1 MRTQSCPADKSAR
14 KHRDGAP
21 HDVPGEEHLPAAGE
35 RLNVNQDREPRAPG
49 QQPAPD
55 GPTEPMARPI
65 PPRPGQHWHASPYG
79 LVAQESRG
87 WHAAPTQPIPTLP
100 AEAGMDQT
108 AEQAAEQTQVI
119 RPVSPGKP
127 SLLRASGSMAVATL
141 ISRLTGF
148 LWKLM
153 LATVVGFGAINDSFT
168 VANTLPNSI
177 FELLIGGVLTSVV
190 VPVLVR
196 AQKSDADG
204 GQQFVQ
210 RLMSVAFV
218 VLSVGT
224 VLAVLCTP
232 VLTWIFV
239 SDSDGSNPELVNA
252 LAYLLLPQIF
262 FYGLSALLGAV
273 LQSRQVFSP
282 PAWAPVLNNLVVIA
296 TVGLYAL
303 VPGDITLNPVQ
314 MSDLH
319 LLILGIGVTAGV
331 FCQALVQIPALR
343 KTGFR
348 FGWQWGWDS
357 RLSEFGGLAAWMLGY
372 VAVSQVGLVA
382 LTRVATGAD
391 EGSLSIYTY
400 VWMLLQLPYGVIGFS
415 IMTAILPRM
424 SAAAADSDYGRV
436 IDDLS
441 LGNRLSTVILLPISA
456 MMTVLGVPLALAL
469 FALKGA
475 SGSAETLGVA
485 LAVSAFGVLPYA
497 LTMMQM
503 RTFNALKDARTPT
516 LIMVVMTVAKVIM
529 ALLVPMMLP
538 SNYVVFGL
546 TVVNSL
552 SFVIGWLVG
561 EAWLR
566 HRLGPLGSRRFL
578 ATGAKTLVASVL
590 GGLLTWFV
598 TMGVAN
604 LFDDPGLLSG
614 WSQLII
620 GSLVGFGSIFGMMWL
635 LRVPE
640 MQPAIG
646 RLTALV
652 RRR

>member
-1 MRTQSCPADKSAR
+1 M
-14 KHRDGAP
+14 
-21 HDVPGEEHLPAAGE
+21 
-35 RLNVNQDREPRAPG
+35 NQDRDNRAPG

-55 GPTEPMARPI
+55 ARPTEPMARPI

-87 WHAAPTQPIPTLP
+87 WHAAPTQPIPALP
-100 AEAGMDQT
+100 AEAGMDQAT
-108 AEQAAEQTQVI
+108 EQTQVI
-119 RPVSPGKP
+119 QPVSPGKP

-141 ISRLTGF
+141 ASRLTGF
-148 LWKLM
+148 LWKLI
-153 LATVVGFGAINDSFT
+153 LAAVVGFGVINDSFT
-168 VANTLPNSI
+168 VSNTLPNSI

-196 AQKSDADG
+196 AQKSDEDG
-204 GQQFVQ
+204 GQRFVQ
-210 RLMSVAFV
+210 RLMTLAFV
-218 VLSVGT
+218 VLGVGT

-239 SDSDGSNPELVNA
+239 SDSDQSNPELVNA

-262 FYGLSALLGAV
+262 FYGLSALVGAV

-282 PAWAPVLNNLVVIA
+282 PAWAPVLNNLIVIA

-303 VPGDITLNPVQ
+303 VPGGITLDPVQ

-348 FGWQWGWDS
+348 FSWQWGWDS

-372 VAVSQVGLVA
+372 VAVSQVGLIA

-391 EGSLSIYTY
+391 EGSLSIYNYT
-400 VWMLLQLPYGVIGFS
+400 WMLLQLPYGVIGFS

-424 SAAAADSDYGRV
+424 SAAAADADYARV

-456 MMTVLGVPLALAL
+456 VMTALGVPFALAL
-469 FALKGA
+469 FAMKGA
-475 SGSAETLGVA
+475 SSSVDTLGVA

-529 ALLVPMMLP
+529 AVLAPVLLP
-538 SNYVVFGL
+538 SDYVVFGL
-546 TVVNSL
+546 TFVNSL

-566 HRLGPLGSRRFL
+566 HRLGPLGSRPFL
-578 ATGAKTLVASVL
+578 ITGAKTLVASVL
-590 GGLLTWFV
+590 GGLLAWLTA
-598 TMGVAN
+598 MGIAN
-604 LFDDPGLLSG
+604 LIGEPGLLSG
-614 WSQLII
+614 WLQLII
-620 GSLVGFGSIFGMMWL
+620 GSVVGFSSIFGLMWL